1 MESATSQSQCSGA
14 SCEASNSKVLLLM
27 AVFLSLLFGYFLVR
41 KVIAYLKSKNRF
53 RHSKNFSE
61 DGRSSSEIQK
71 GDKMQ
76 YSTYEGF
83 AADTLETKH
92 DAGNTESE
100 KQPNYISENI
110 DKITHFPTK
119 LALKLQEYL
128 MKTGIQEDDL
138 ENPSGVNYGSNKV
151 QDNQIS
157 DNEKGQAKENEVDMN
172 NEIFYS
178 EENGTGTVRVIS
190 DLASPKDQNLRD
202 HDELNAYS

>member
-1 MESATSQSQCSGA
+1 MESATSQSKCTGD
-14 SCEASNSKVLLLM
+14 SCESSNSKVLLLM
-27 AVFLSLLFGYFLVR
+27 AVFLSLLFGYFMVR

-61 DGRSSSEIQK
+61 DGRSNSEIQK

-76 YSTYEGF
+76 FSTYDGLAE
-83 AADTLETKH
+83 TLETRQ
-92 DAGNTESE
+92 DAVNTESE
-100 KQPNYISENI
+100 KQPNYITENI
-110 DKITHFPTK
+110 EKITHFPTK

-128 MKTGIQEDDL
+128 MKTGGVQENDL
-138 ENPSGVNYGSNKV
+138 ENPQGAGYDTNKN
-151 QDNQIS
+151 NQMP
-157 DNEKGQAKENEVDMN
+157 DNEKGQAKDNEVDIN

-202 HDELNAYS
+202 HDELNSYS